1 MIAVVASVLLLF
13 VIVAALVLW
22 AFRRAV
28 IEQHEAVAA
37 ACGMDADAFGRELTS
52 GGTLAEVAA
61 AHDVDAQ
68 AIIETTMLAS
78 RYRWVAKAA
87 STRPA

>member
-1 MIAVVASVLLLF
+1 MIAVVASVSLLF
-13 VIVAALVLW
+13 VVMVALALW
-22 AFRRAV
+22 AFQRAV
-28 IEQHEAVAA
+28 IEQYEAVAA
-37 ACGMDADAFGRELTS
+37 ACGMDADAFGRELEA

-61 AHDVDAQ
+61 AHNVDAQ

-87 STRPA
+87 SKRPA